1 MLPMAYSTGLRK
13 KGLSKRRGDLE
24 PEIVF
29 PLGGDIVCLS
39 YLQGRLWTFASVDL
53 SNRKRFPCLHSLI

>member
-29 PLGGDIVCLS
+29 PLGGDISIFVI
-39 YLQGRLWTFASVDL
+39 FAGSFMDV
-53 SNRKRFPCLHSLI
+53 R